1 MNILFH
7 TDILLDDYTVLKDG
21 YLGVTGDTITYI
33 GAEKPQETYEITRKL
48 DRHLLIPGLYNLHTH
63 SPMVLLRGLGSAL
76 PLHRWL
82 EEAVFPIEA
91 RLTDADVSVGTRL
104 AMMEMLASG
113 TVSFTDMYDHTRITA
128 REVEQAGMKANL
140 NRPVIALDRTE
151 PYEQNLH
158 VADSLAFFD
167 DCKGMGD
174 GRIIADFG
182 IHAEYT
188 SHADVVRK
196 YGEACKERGAI
207 MHLHLSET
215 RKEQEECKAR
225 NGGRTPAQWFND
237 LGVFDNPT
245 IAAHC
250 VMLEPGDIEILC
262 EKSVTAVH
270 NPSSN
275 MKLASGFMPVSSM
288 LAAGAKLAIG
298 TDGAA
303 SNNNLNMI
311 EEMHL
316 ASIIHKGYT
325 GDPTLLSPQ
334 ELLSMATIA
343 GAKAQ
348 GRKHCGA
355 LKVGNRADIVALD
368 LDKPHL
374 MPIHDIPALLVYALQ
389 GSDVAMTMV
398 DGSILYE
405 KGEYLTIDA
414 ARVRYDLDK
423 SMARLFS

>member
-1 MNILFH
+1 
-7 TDILLDDYTVLKDG
+7 
-21 YLGVTGDTITYI
+21 
-33 GAEKPQETYEITRKL
+33 
-48 DRHLLIPGLYNLHTH
+48 
-63 SPMVLLRGLGSAL
+63 
-76 PLHRWL
+76 
-82 EEAVFPIEA
+82 
-91 RLTDADVSVGTRL
+91 
-104 AMMEMLASG
+104 
-113 TVSFTDMYDHTRITA
+113 
-128 REVEQAGMKANL
+128 MKANL
-140 NRPVIALDRTE
+140 NRPVIALDHTE

-167 DCKGMGD
+167 KCNGMAD

-215 RKEQEECKAR
+215 RKEQDECKAR
-225 NGGRTPAQWFND
+225 NNGKTPAQWFND

-250 VMLEPGDIEILC
+250 VTLEPGDIEILR
-262 EKSVTAVH
+262 EKNVTAVH

-275 MKLASGFMPVSSM
+275 MKLGSGFMPISYM
-288 LAAGAKLAIG
+288 RTRNLRLTLG

-303 SNNNLNMI
+303 SNNNLNLF

-325 GDPTLLSPQ
+325 QDPTLLSPQ
-334 ELLSMATIA
+334 EILSMVTIH
-343 GAKAQ
+343 GARAQ
-348 GRKHCGA
+348 GRNNCGA
-355 LKVGNRADIVALD
+355 LKVGSRADVVAID

-374 MPIHDIPALLVYALQ
+374 MPIHDIPALLVYTTQ

-398 DGSILYE
+398 DGKILFDR
-405 KGEYLTIDA
+405 GEYPTIDTE
-414 ARVRYDLDK
+414 RVRYDLDK
-423 SMARLFS
+423 SIARLF